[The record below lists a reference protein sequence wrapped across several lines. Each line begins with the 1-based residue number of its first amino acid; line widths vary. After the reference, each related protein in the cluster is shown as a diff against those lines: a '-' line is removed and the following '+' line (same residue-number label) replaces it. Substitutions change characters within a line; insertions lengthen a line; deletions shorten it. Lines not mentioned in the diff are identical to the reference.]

1 MSEIETPDEHGG
13 IEPGTGVKFIVTP
26 SRSGKG
32 FQAVGVAV
40 ADPPNENQENE
51 NSIHASFDTVK
62 VAEADNTGDA
72 TQGDSWG
79 NGGDSWGSGGNDGW
93 S

>member
-13 IEPGTGVKFIVTP
+13 IEPGTDVKFIVTP

-32 FQAVGVAV
+32 FQAVSVAV
-40 ADPPNENQENE
+40 ADPPEENQQNENT
-51 NSIHASFDTVK
+51 IHASFDAMK
-62 VAEADNTGDA
+62 VDDAADAAE
-72 TQGDSWG
+72 
-79 NGGDSWGSGGNDGW
+79 GDSWGSGGNDGW